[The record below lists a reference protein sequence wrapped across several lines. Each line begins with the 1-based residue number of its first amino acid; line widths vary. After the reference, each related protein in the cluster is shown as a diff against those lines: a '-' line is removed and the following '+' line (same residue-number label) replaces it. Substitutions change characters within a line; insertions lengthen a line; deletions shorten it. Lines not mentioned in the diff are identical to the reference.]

1 MNKLQIFNQNSIKKD
16 IPDIRPGDV
25 VCVYIKEKGE
35 DKKEK
40 IQQFKGTVISR
51 KHKNEAGATIKVRKI
66 TQGIGVEKTF
76 PIHSPII
83 DKIKVIRRT
92 KVRRAKLYY
101 VRNLTAKKLRAKTP
115 TQKTF

>member
-1 MNKLQIFNQNSIKKD
+1 MTNKLQIFNQNTIKKD

-25 VCVYIKEKGE
+25 VCIYTKEKGE

-40 IQQFKGTVISR
+40 IQQFKGMVISIKR
-51 KHKNEAGATIKVRKI
+51 RNEAGAMITVRKT
-66 TQGIGVEKTF
+66 TQGIGVERTF
-76 PIHSPII
+76 PLHSPTI
-83 DKIKVIRRT
+83 DKIKIIRRT

-115 TQKTF
+115 TIHS